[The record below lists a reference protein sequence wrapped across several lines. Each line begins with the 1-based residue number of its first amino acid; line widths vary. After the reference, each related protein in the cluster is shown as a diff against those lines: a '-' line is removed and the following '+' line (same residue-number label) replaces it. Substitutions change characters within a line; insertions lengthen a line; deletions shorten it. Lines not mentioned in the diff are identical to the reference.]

1 MEAVQIMSQFKAG
14 FARLDVTPPLGVNIS
29 GYYDKRVS
37 DGILDNLYASAIAVS
52 DGSNTAVV
60 ISLDVIGIGKELMDV
75 YRNSIAMQNKIPFEA
90 VLIACTHTHTG
101 PEMDNGLFPHD
112 PEYNAYLQR
121 KLNDVSM
128 LAISDLKSAKISIG
142 RGTASN
148 IAFVRRFR
156 MKDGS
161 IHTNPGIKNPDVLEP
176 IGTPDETVQLVRIH
190 REDADEI
197 VLVNFQVHPDVIG
210 GTKFSADYPK
220 FVRETLEKT
229 LDNVKC
235 IYFNGAQGD
244 TNHIDTQSDS
254 YLKNS
259 GYKHSEHMGKTI
271 AGAVLQVYM
280 KTTPVSGDKIKFGQ
294 NGIEVPSSRVDSSL
308 IPEAERIIEL
318 HEAGKD
324 NELPFVGM
332 EVVTVVAEAY
342 RMKQLENGPDSFI
355 LPLVAVSF
363 GDICIAA
370 VPGEPFTDIGRGI
383 KEQSPFAM
391 TLVCC
396 CANGDEGYFPMR
408 SAYDEGGYEA
418 RSSKFKPGVA
428 EDIIAG
434 SVNLIKTFKL

>member
-1 MEAVQIMSQFKAG
+1 MSQFKAG
-14 FARLDVTPPLGVNIS
+14 FARLDITPPLGINIS
-29 GYYDKRVS
+29 GYYGQRLA
-37 DGILDNLYASAIAVS
+37 DGILDNLYASALAVS

-60 ISLDVIGIGKELMDV
+60 ISLDVIGFGKSKMDAC
-75 YRNSIAMQNKIPFEA
+75 RKSIAERNEIPFES
-90 VLIACTHTHTG
+90 VIIACTHTHTG
-101 PEMDNGLFPHD
+101 PEMEDDLYSYD
-112 PEYNAYLQR
+112 PEYNDYLQR

-128 LAISDLKSAKISIG
+128 LAISDLTPAKVSIG
-142 RGTASN
+142 RSTAPN
-148 IAFVRRFR
+148 IAFIRRFR

-161 IHTNPGIKNPDVLEP
+161 IHTNPGIMNPDILEP
-176 IGTPDETVQLVRIH
+176 VGTPDETVQLVRIH
-190 REDADEI
+190 REEADEI

-235 IYFNGAQGD
+235 IYLNGAQGD
-244 TNHIDTQSDS
+244 TNHIDVRADS

-280 KTTPVSGDKIKFGQ
+280 KTKPVSGDKVKFGQ
-294 NGIEVPSSRVDSSL
+294 KEIEVPSSRVDSSL
-308 IPEAERIIEL
+308 IPEAERIIGL
-318 HEAGKD
+318 HEAGRD
-324 NELPFVGM
+324 NELPYEGM
-332 EVVTVVAEAY
+332 ELITVVAEAY
-342 RMKQLENGPDSFI
+342 RMKLLENGPDTFV
-355 LPLVAVSF
+355 LPLGAVSF

-370 VPGEPFTDIGRGI
+370 IPGEPFTDIGRGI
-383 KEQSPFAM
+383 KEQSSFEM

-396 CANGDEGYFPMR
+396 CANGYEGYFPTR

-428 EDIIAG
+428 EAIVDG